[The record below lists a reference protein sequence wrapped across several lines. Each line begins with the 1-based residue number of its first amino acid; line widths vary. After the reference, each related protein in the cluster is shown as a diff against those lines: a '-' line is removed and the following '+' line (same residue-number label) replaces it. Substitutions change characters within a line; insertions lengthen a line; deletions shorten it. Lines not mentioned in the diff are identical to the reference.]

1 MSEHD
6 TSLEKSCKHLNSI
19 FQSFPADKHYALCLY
34 DNHPWLTIK
43 SHSEALTGSQ
53 RAFLVFTY
61 TCPIPLRVKRLK
73 TPHTR
78 YKSHFMSGGHPHT
91 HHFLLQYT
99 MFYVLMQCICIKKC
113 IKKASRIKCCQLK
126 FILIYVYHFSKYN
139 IFDLCIAF
147 FIFKRTSLI
156 FQLTAL

>member
-1 MSEHD
+1 MQSAIMILPLVDISKPFWSSHRLTEGFF
-6 TSLEKSCKHLNSI
+6 SI
-19 FQSFPADKHYALCLY
+19 YLY
-34 DNHPWLTIK
+34 L
-43 SHSEALTGSQ
+43 
-53 RAFLVFTY
+53 
-61 TCPIPLRVKRLK
+61 PIPLSIKRLK
-73 TPHTR
+73 KPHTR

-113 IKKASRIKCCQLK
+113 IKKAGKIKHCQLK
-126 FILIYVYHFSKYN
+126 FILIYVYHFSKHN

-156 FQLTAL
+156 LQLTAL